1 MYLLCCWQHSRHV
14 LPPPKK
20 ASVHQVLEM
29 MVKHRALYKK
39 QQNVRVYFLVRHDDL
54 PFKVFSRNTNA
65 FDVLVSPRNLILE
78 MNEISFTERRNRS
91 SMRSKSTKAR
101 FIFQL
106 FSILYSNTVCSSNS
120 RTTSPIQLTAVANNR
135 CEMQIRISSVKFS
148 LHVYV
153 IWYTPT
159 DHCSWGN
166 KKQHD

>member
-1 MYLLCCWQHSRHV
+1 MGISLTRSLKDVDLLREV
-14 LPPPKK
+14 
-20 ASVHQVLEM
+20 V
-29 MVKHRALYKK
+29 
-39 QQNVRVYFLVRHDDL
+39 VYERWSHMEA
-54 PFKVFSRNTNA
+54 RNTNA

-153 IWYTPT
+153 I
-159 DHCSWGN
+159 
-166 KKQHD
+166 